1 LSEKTFH
8 LVLVKKYSKAA
19 LRNFVLFSL
28 LSALHTVHKCEVN
41 NGQVLMHP
49 THQKIIEY
57 NEKFKADI
65 CLIENILVRK
75 ELFQSNCLLRT
86 QRLFNQVLRLG
97 PSMTV

>member
-1 LSEKTFH
+1 
-8 LVLVKKYSKAA
+8 
-19 LRNFVLFSL
+19 
-28 LSALHTVHKCEVN
+28 
-41 NGQVLMHP
+41 MHP

-65 CLIENILVRK
+65 WIIENILVRK